1 MSNRSA
7 SYFEAGEFVAALCD
21 AEIVI
26 QLKKGWSKGYF
37 RKAKALVGLN
47 DLPAAR
53 ESIVE
58 GLMFEPDN
66 KASLVVSTSAC
77 VIADAGLRISSVHL
91 RTLTKLWKPRLSQTH
106 LLHQLQQTHNLYLF
120 LWISCFRSLSDNVVQ
135 SWWSHLAFANV

>member
-53 ESIVE
+53 EAIVE
-58 GLMFEPDN
+58 GLLFEPDN
-66 KASLVVSTSAC
+66 KVGHACSRVLAVCLTSAS
-77 VIADAGLRISSVHL
+77 G
-91 RTLTKLWKPRLSQTH
+91 
-106 LLHQLQQTHNLYLF
+106 
-120 LWISCFRSLSDNVVQ
+120 
-135 SWWSHLAFANV
+135 SHRYSHRH